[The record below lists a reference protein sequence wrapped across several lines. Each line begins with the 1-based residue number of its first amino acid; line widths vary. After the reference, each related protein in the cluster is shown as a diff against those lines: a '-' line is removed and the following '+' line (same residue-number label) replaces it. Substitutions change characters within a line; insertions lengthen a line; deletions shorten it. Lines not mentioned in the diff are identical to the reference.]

1 MKFLRVGSA
10 LALCLFVSCKKN
22 VIPGKGTPPGDL
34 SPEIVSFSPET
45 GSPGIPVEITGMH
58 FDSVAA
64 NLIVSFN
71 GVPGKIYWTTDSDLA
86 VFVPQGAISGK
97 ISITKGGNRA
107 FSSDNFT
114 ILTGGSWVQKQS
126 MPARD
131 SANGRIEGIGFS
143 IGNKGYMG
151 LGMGNDLTVYSDLN
165 EYDPSTG
172 TWTPKSSLSI
182 PLSWPVCMV
191 INNIAY
197 VGIGNIQGFGNSNG
211 NTNAFFAYDP
221 VADTWARKADFPG
234 VLRFGAL
241 GMAVGNKGFVG
252 FGYGSTGALRDF
264 WSYDPATDS
273 WIQKADFPGVLIPED
288 PLGFTLD
295 NQTAYIGGYVSEY
308 DEGVNLWYQY
318 DPVADIWTTKN
329 PRPGTNPLGINSA
342 LVINGTGY
350 VMGGGVENWMYQP
363 ASDSW
368 TQVPF
373 FGQRSGGSTFV
384 IGNSGYYGLGSGIPG
399 NDHVDLWQFTP

>member
-1 MKFLRVGSA
+1 MKCTLWGSA
-10 LALCLFVSCKKN
+10 LALCLIISCKKS
-22 VIPGKGTPPGDL
+22 VTPGQSTSSGNQA
-34 SPEIVSFSPET
+34 PEISSISPET

-64 NLIVSFN
+64 NLIVAFN
-71 GVPGKIYWTTDSDLA
+71 GVPAAIYWTTDSELA
-86 VFVPQGAISGK
+86 VFVPQGATSGK
-97 ISITKGGNRA
+97 ISITKDGNKA

-114 ILTGGSWVQKQS
+114 ILTGGSWVQKQG
-126 MPARD
+126 MPDQD
-131 SANGRIEGIGFS
+131 SANGRIECIGFS

-151 LGMGNDLTVYSDLN
+151 MGMGNDLTVYSDLN

-172 TWTPKSSLSI
+172 TWTPKSSLSMT
-182 PLSWPVCMV
+182 LAWPVCMV

-197 VGIGNIQGFGNSNG
+197 VGIGNNQGFGNSNG

-221 VADTWARKADFPG
+221 VADTWTRKADFPG

-241 GMAVGNKGFVG
+241 GIAVGNQGIVG
-252 FGYGSTGALRDF
+252 FGYGPNGSLRDI

-295 NQTAYIGGYVSEY
+295 NQTAYIGGYVYEY

-318 DPVADIWTTKN
+318 DPVADSWTTKN

-368 TQVPF
+368 AQVPF
-373 FGQRSGGSTFV
+373 FGQRGGGSVFA
-384 IGNSGYYGLGSGIPG
+384 IGNSGYYGLGTGIPG
-399 NDHVDLWQFTP
+399 NAHVDLWQFTP